1 MDAIIIGFMGSGKT
15 TVTQLLAE
23 KLNVKFMDLD
33 SLIVDQIGQSISD
46 FFKDNSEEK
55 FRKVETEVLKQSASL
70 NGILATGGGTPIYN
84 VNVIKE
90 MDLPVFLLDAK
101 DETIKNRLSKDIG
114 RPLVNKLGFNG
125 IIELKHER
133 DAIYNELSDY
143 IIFTDDKT
151 PLEVANQILKILRR

>member
-33 SLIVDQIGQSISD
+33 SLIVDHIGQSISD
-46 FFKDNSEEK
+46 FFKDNSEEQ
-55 FRKVETEVLKQSASL
+55 FREVETEVLRQSVSL

-84 VNVIKE
+84 VDVIKN

-101 DETIKNRLSKDIG
+101 DETIQRRLSENEG
-114 RPLVNKLGFNG
+114 RPLVDKHGLNG

-133 DAIYNELSDY
+133 DVIYNELSDHT
-143 IIFTDDKT
+143 IFTDDKT
-151 PLEVANQILKILRR
+151 PLEVADEILNILSK

>member
-33 SLIVDQIGQSISD
+33 SLIVDSIGQSISD

-55 FRKVETEVLKQSASL
+55 FREVETRVLKQSVSL

-84 VNVIKE
+84 VDVIKE
-90 MDLPVFLLDAK
+90 MELPVFLLDAK
-101 DETIKNRLSKDIG
+101 DETIQRRLSENEG
-114 RPLVNKLGFNG
+114 RPLIDKHGLNG

-133 DAIYNELSDY
+133 DVIYNELSDY
-143 IIFTDDKT
+143 TIFTDDKT
-151 PLEVANQILKILRR
+151 PLEVADDILNILSK

>member
-33 SLIVDQIGQSISD
+33 SLIVDHIGQSISD
-46 FFKDNSEEK
+46 FFEDNSEEK
-55 FRKVETEVLKQSASL
+55 FREVETKVLKQSVSL

-84 VNVIKE
+84 VDVIKN

-101 DETIKNRLSKDIG
+101 DETIQRRLSENEG
-114 RPLVNKLGFNG
+114 RPLVDKHGLNG

-133 DAIYNELSDY
+133 DVIYNELSDY
-143 IIFTDDKT
+143 TIFTDDKT
-151 PLEVANQILKILRR
+151 PLEVADEILNILSK

>member
-33 SLIVDQIGQSISD
+33 SLIVDSIGQSISD

-55 FRKVETEVLKQSASL
+55 FREVETQVLKQSVSL

-84 VNVIKE
+84 VDVIKE

-101 DETIKNRLSKDIG
+101 DETIQRRLSENEG
-114 RPLVNKLGFNG
+114 RPLVDKHGLNG

-133 DAIYNELSDY
+133 DVIYNELSDY
-143 IIFTDDKT
+143 TIFTDDKT
-151 PLEVANQILKILRR
+151 PLEVADEILNILSK

>member
-15 TVTQLLAE
+15 TVTQLLSE
-23 KLNVKFMDLD
+23 KLSVKFMDLD
-33 SLIVDQIGQSISD
+33 SLIVQHLGQSISD
-46 FFKDNSEEK
+46 FFKSNSEEE
-55 FRKVETEVLKQSASL
+55 FRAVETEVLKQSVNL
-70 NGILATGGGTPIYN
+70 KGILATGGGTPIYN
-84 VNVIKE
+84 IDVIKD

-101 DETIKNRLSKDIG
+101 DETIKSRLSQDPG
-114 RPLVNKLGFNG
+114 RPLVNQLGLDG
-125 IIELKHER
+125 IIDLKHQR